1 MGQPN
6 FEFLSTEA
14 PLFGDERCNVLS
26 RRMLQQKSTMSARR
40 HAHPIKFRVRVSR
53 DKFDRDAGSL
63 VLQPSLVTVNGEVFV
78 EYEGTLPLLHAR
90 WKSREEATIRTEVYD
105 HYNDYKQIV
114 STSVDMKII
123 SNSKVVS
130 EIIDLTQESKT
141 IEIVSEDDDE
151 NLNNDTDEQ
160 YRQTERRSS
169 MFGFANYLQFPPSH
183 AISFRG
189 RDTCSRARECT
200 GEFAG
205 AKLLRR
211 RRRSRIQW

>member
-1 MGQPN
+1 
-6 FEFLSTEA
+6 
-14 PLFGDERCNVLS
+14 
-26 RRMLQQKSTMSARR
+26 MSARR
-40 HAHPIKFRVRVSR
+40 HAHPIDFTVRVSR

-90 WKSREEATIRTEVYD
+90 WRSREEAKIRSEVYD

-123 SNSKVVS
+123 SNSKVVP

-169 MFGFANYLQFPPSH
+169 MFEFANYLQFPPSQFPSEEERQ
-183 AISFRG
+183 A
-189 RDTCSRARECT
+189 AELANAL
-200 GEFAG
+200 EN
-205 AKLLRR
+205 LLEPNY
-211 RRRSRIQW
+211 SDIEEGPEYNGDLP

>member
-1 MGQPN
+1 
-6 FEFLSTEA
+6 
-14 PLFGDERCNVLS
+14 
-26 RRMLQQKSTMSARR
+26 MSARR

-123 SNSKVVS
+123 SNSKVVP

-169 MFGFANYLQFPPSH
+169 MFGFANYLQFPPSQFPSEEE
-183 AISFRG
+183 I
-189 RDTCSRARECT
+189 RAAELANAL
-200 GEFAG
+200 EN
-205 AKLLRR
+205 LLEPNY
-211 RRRSRIQW
+211 SDIEEGPEYNGDLP